1 MAGVNGPY
9 TIETPGLLDR
19 RLMLSNG
26 DGEPLA
32 VFFDEADAEYIR
44 GLLEGIWMLRTKQLH
59 HAKISVEALE
69 TVLRLTIFGSDKG
82 QGN

>member
-9 TIETPGLLDR
+9 TIDTTYDQGH

-32 VFFDEADAEYIR
+32 VFFDEADAEYVR
-44 GLLEGIWMLRTKQLH
+44 GLLDGIWMLRTGQLH
-59 HAKISVEALE
+59 HAKINVEALE
-69 TVLRLTIFGSDKG
+69 NALRITQRNNER

>member
-9 TIETPGLLDR
+9 TIDTTYDQGH

-44 GLLEGIWMLRTKQLH
+44 GLLDGIWMLRTEQLH
-59 HAKISVEALE
+59 HAKISVKALE
-69 TVLRLTIFGSDKG
+69 TVLRLTTLRSDKG